1 MLHPADPS
9 LESHIRELE
18 ESLLEPSLR
27 KSGRVADLLAD
38 GFVEI
43 GSSGQT
49 FTKEQAMAFLGAES
63 TTRYTAADLK
73 VQLLAP
79 DVVLATYRACRHAEP
94 PVFTLRSSI
103 WVQREG
109 QWQILFHQGT
119 PSEPP
124 G

>member
-1 MLHPADPS
+1 MLTEPS
-9 LESHIRELE
+9 LQNHIRELE
-18 ESLLEPSLR
+18 ESLLEPGIR
-27 KSGRVADLLAD
+27 KSGRVAELLAD

-49 FTKEQAMAFLGAES
+49 FTKEQAMAFLGTEL
-63 TTRYTAADLK
+63 TTRYTAAEFK
-73 VQLLAP
+73 VQRLAP
-79 DVVLATYRACRHAEP
+79 DVALATYRACRHAEP

-103 WVQREG
+103 WVQRDG
-109 QWQILFHQGT
+109 RWQILFHQGT